1 MSADIEFGELNSLP
15 PESSLRPDENHF
27 FAVVPTG
34 EPQDGDL
41 RIYIDI
47 DVLRE
52 METHAL
58 TNTNVELGGVMMG
71 RQLVDREG
79 RPFVVVED
87 SVRAQHYHA
96 TKGSFKFTHETWRQI
111 TRDREKM
118 PKSMKMV
125 GWYHTH
131 PGWGVFLSGM
141 DDFICRNFFNQPLDL
156 AFVID
161 PCQNDRGWFQWTA
174 AGTTHRCESVFL
186 TAHRHREPELNEY
199 VALLNEGKNMTLG
212 MRTSRQQ
219 TTTAG
224 TTVQIIER
232 ESKSDWALPVVL
244 GLQLIVMLVIA
255 WQLTVA
261 GGDRT
266 TAGSLKENQILE
278 RVERLEIRN
287 SVLAETLRAI
297 VADPQAVMKSAEALA
312 ELRFAKEHDDAAITS
327 HVSRIKSLEQSLA
340 ETEKLRKQSNSETSE
355 LRQRVADLDVRVL
368 AAGGQL
374 PWYQQYGLWALVAGA
389 GIGVFAVSGSMF
401 WVSRRLA
408 SAEDDAE
415 VDEGERTKP
424 IRSL

>member
-34 EPQDGDL
+34 EPHADDL

-47 DVLRE
+47 DVMRE

-58 TNTNVELGGVMMG
+58 SNTNVELGGVLMG

-79 RPFVVVED
+79 RPFVMVED
-87 SVRAQHYHA
+87 SIRAQHYQA

-111 TRDREKM
+111 TRDRDRM

-141 DDFICRNFFNQPLDL
+141 DDFICKNFFNQPLDL
-156 AFVID
+156 ALVID
-161 PCQNDRGWFQWTA
+161 PCQNDRGWFQWTTE
-174 AGTTHRCESVFL
+174 GTTHRCESVFL

-219 TTTAG
+219 TSTSG

-232 ESKSDWALPVVL
+232 ESKFDWVLPVML
-244 GLQLIVMLVIA
+244 GLQMIAMLVIA

-261 GGDRT
+261 GRDGKT
-266 TAGSLKENQILE
+266 VAGKNENQILE

-287 SVLAETLRAI
+287 SVLAETLRAA
-297 VADPQAVMKSAEALA
+297 VADPENVLKSAETLA
-312 ELRFAKEHDDAAITS
+312 ELRLAKEHDTAAISS
-327 HVSRIKSLEQSLA
+327 HVTRIGLLEQSLA
-340 ETEKLRKQSNSETSE
+340 ENEDLQNKANKELTQ
-355 LRQRVADLDVRVL
+355 LRQRVAELDSRVL
-368 AAGGQL
+368 AAGGEM
-374 PWYQQYGLWALVAGA
+374 PWYQQYGLWLLLAGA
-389 GIGVFAVSGSMF
+389 GMGVVSVCGSMF
-401 WVSRRLA
+401 WVWRRTA
-408 SAEDDAE
+408 AEDDFA
-415 VDEGERTKP
+415 DDPERTKP
-424 IRSL
+424 IRTL